1 MLKNFAKYIKQEWK
15 NKPDASTPLS
25 ADRLNHIEGG
35 VETNSDAINEIIT
48 GVANYSSDETECG
61 TWNGETM
68 YRRILELSDATDRK
82 EYALKSTLGS
92 VTVVKTVAHTT
103 QPNGNFVPLPY
114 YLSAVDYAGYYIG
127 PGLNFT
133 YRCGESYGA
142 GDVELE
148 VYYTK

>member
-1 MLKNFAKYIKQEWK
+1 MLENFVKYIKQEWK
-15 NKPDASTPLS
+15 NKPDTSTPLS

-35 VETNSDAINEIIT
+35 VKTNSDAINEIIT

-61 TWNGETM
+61 TWKGKPL
-68 YRRILELSDATDRK
+68 YRRILELTDATDRK
-82 EYALKSTLGS
+82 NYDFKKIIGS
-92 VTVVKTVAHTT
+92 VTVVKTVGHTA

-114 YLSAVDYAGYYIG
+114 YLNDRDYAAYYISSS
-127 PGLNFT
+127 LLFT
-133 YRCGESYGA
+133 YRCGGSYGA